1 MILDIEKIRRIY
13 KCLGDELS
21 KDIFKN
27 RLMYSI
33 SQDTKW
39 IFENVKSVQGGKEF
53 LEKLDYCAEN
63 GEMVIFGAGVW
74 GKDLYKVTKDYPWNC
89 FVDSNPKVDEFEGIS
104 VISYADF
111 ISGYHGEYI
120 FISSRIHYREMYQQ
134 LLNSNI
140 SEDKIINVGKMLDD
154 LTKCQY
160 FDLEY
165 LQPTD
170 DETEIFVD
178 TGSFDGM
185 TSVYFGQWGKTDMFV
200 YAFEP
205 DALNAEKCHQ
215 NLEKH
220 SIPHEVIPRGA
231 WCEETILKFQ
241 AVANGTSSVNE
252 LGDESIKVTTLDKAL
267 CDVPV
272 TFIKMDIEGSELQAL
287 QGAKD
292 TIIKNKP
299 KLAISIYHK
308 EEDIWKLP
316 EIILEYNPEYKLYLR
331 HYSLTDYETVLYA
344 VP

>member
-1 MILDIEKIRRIY
+1 MVFDIEKIRKIY
-13 KCLGDELS
+13 DNLGDDLS
-21 KDIFKN
+21 KEIFKN
-27 RLMYSI
+27 RFMYSI
-33 SQDTKW
+33 SHDMKW

-53 LEKLDYCAEN
+53 LERLDCCARN

-89 FVDSNPKVDEFEGIS
+89 FVDSNPKSNEFEGLP
-104 VISYADF
+104 VVSYADF
-111 ISGYHGEYI
+111 LSQYHGEYI
-120 FISSRIHYREMYQQ
+120 FISSRIHYRAMYQQ
-134 LLNSNI
+134 LIDSNI

-154 LTKCQY
+154 LAKCQY

-165 LQPTD
+165 LQPA
-170 DETEIFVD
+170 EQKEIFVD

-185 TSVYFGQWGKTDMFV
+185 TSVFFGQWSKPDMLV

-205 DALNAEKCHQ
+205 DALNAEKCHE
-215 NLEKH
+215 NLEKNN
-220 SIPHEVIPRGA
+220 IPHEVILRGA
-231 WCEETILKFQ
+231 WSEDTTLKFQ

-252 LGDESIKVTTLDKAL
+252 FGEESIKVTTLDKVL
-267 CDVPV
+267 GNEPV

-287 QGAKD
+287 IGAKD
-292 TIIKNKP
+292 TITKNKP

-308 EEDIWKLP
+308 DEDVWELP
-316 EIILEYNPEYKLYLR
+316 EIILKYNPNYRLYLR